1 MGGEG
6 GKERKHTTME
16 EQSKT
21 PNGSIFQQVAA
32 TLGIIAI
39 TMALFTEPDFE
50 KLATLIA
57 TIAALAALITVPNRM
72 QKGLSIALTVGV
84 IMAAVFVWIRTFSPL
99 STDQE
104 APVPTAVSSAQFPQ
118 VTTPESGSI
127 SHPSPDIIRF
137 ACADVDLENFIAET
151 RFFNPFDSAI
161 HPWSYGLIFRYTSGD
176 EYRLTVNHEGRIG
189 FGLHEEGNGT
199 VLAERFPESIN
210 ADPDG
215 SNFIRVT
222 VQGEDAVVFINERYV
237 ATFDAGD
244 RQVSG
249 DVCLATGF
257 FPGDN
262 IPGQETVYQDFTIYE
277 LPE

>member
-1 MGGEG
+1 M
-6 GKERKHTTME
+6 KEPSKPP
-16 EQSKT
+16 QS
-21 PNGSIFQQVAA
+21 SIFEQVAA
-32 TLGIIAI
+32 VLGIFVMM
-39 TMALFTEPDFE
+39 MALITEPDFAN
-50 KLATLIA
+50 LATLITA
-57 TIAALAALITVPNRM
+57 IAALAALITIPNRL
-72 QKGLSIALTVGV
+72 QKGFSIALSVGV
-84 IMAAVFVWIRTFSPL
+84 IIAAVFVSLRTFSSS

-104 APVPTAVSSAQFPQ
+104 SPVPTAVSSAQFPQ

-151 RFFNPFDSAI
+151 RFFNPFDSAV

-189 FGLHEEGNGT
+189 FGLDEEGKGT
-199 VLAERFPESIN
+199 VLAERFPEGIN
-210 ADPDG
+210 TDPDG
-215 SNFIRVT
+215 SNFIRLT
-222 VQGEDAVVFINERYV
+222 VQSEDAVVFINERYV
-237 ATFDAGD
+237 ATFDIGD
-244 RQVSG
+244 MQDSG